1 MTSGAQ
7 LFESEW
13 QSDCESLS
21 TSPLIRAVLT
31 HGNTGN
37 LPGGGGSHDNL
48 CLLCTTCFLMF
59 KYWFCWKYQYNKSLF
74 YFIDH
79 LPCYSCEWLCRYGP
93 QCTAL
98 QGAYDAVKTVLP
110 LIALCT
116 CMSFEAVLGNKEF
129 EMTLTGSK
137 AFNFLRDMVYQY
149 YSVRNS
155 QKYLVVI
162 WTT

>member
-1 MTSGAQ
+1 METLGI
-7 LFESEW
+7 
-13 QSDCESLS
+13 C
-21 TSPLIRAVLT
+21 P
-31 HGNTGN
+31 
-37 LPGGGGSHDNL
+37 GGSHDNL

-79 LPCYSCEWLCRYGP
+79 LPCYSCEWLCHYGP

-110 LIALCT
+110 LIALCMCC